1 MTDIPPPA
9 KWHWLPI
16 ITATVLGGVAGWLI
30 SRSATWL
37 AIGAVFGLAIAVMIV
52 VLGVRAIVAAPVG
65 VGAGIGAYAGATV
78 VGVVCEPAGCP
89 AFETTAGITTGI
101 GALIGIGLVVGL
113 VARSF
118 DEYRDSQLRGL
129 PTATSSCS
137 VDDRPLPGEQDDQS
151 D

>member
-9 KWHWLPI
+9 EWRWLPI
-16 ITATVLGGVAGWLI
+16 ITATILGGAAGWLI

-52 VLGVRAIVAAPVG
+52 VLGVRTIVAAPVG
-65 VGAGIGAYAGATV
+65 VGAGIGAYVGATV

-101 GALIGIGLVVGL
+101 GALVGIGLVVGL

-118 DEYRDSQLRGL
+118 DEYRDSRQRGA
-129 PTATSSCS
+129 PAATSSCS
-137 VDDRPLPGEQDDQS
+137 VDERPRPGEPGDQS

>member
-1 MTDIPPPA
+1 VTEIPPPS
-9 KWHWLPI
+9 KWNWLPI
-16 ITATVLGGVAGWLI
+16 IAATVLGGAAGWLI

-52 VLGVRAIVAAPVG
+52 VLGVRTIVAVPVG
-65 VGAGIGAYAGATV
+65 VGAGIGAYVGATV

-89 AFETTAGITTGI
+89 AFETTAGVTTGI
-101 GALIGIGLVVGL
+101 GALVGIGLVVGL

-118 DEYRDSQLRGL
+118 DEYRDSRERGM
-129 PTATSSCS
+129 PAATSSCS
-137 VDDRPLPGEQDDQS
+137 VDDRPRPDEQSDQS